1 MPTRD
6 NHSDQLVFESQAEI
20 AIGTNT
26 TTNGVIFDTADYD
39 MGIKF
44 AHNITAYTDG
54 TYTITYEEGDDA
66 ALADA
71 TAVAA
76 DQLIGDALVLTAAT
90 VGAYPSNGVFSTKRY
105 VRQVITSTGVTTG
118 ATINSVI
125 VKRGEYNPQD

>member
-20 AIGTNT
+20 AIGTDT
-26 TTNGVIFDTADYD
+26 ITNGVIFDTADYD

-54 TYTITYEEGDDA
+54 TYTISYEDGDDSGLSDA
-66 ALADA
+66 A
-71 TAVAA
+71 AVPAE
-76 DQLIGDALVLTAAT
+76 QVIGDALALTAAT

-105 VRQVITSTGVTTG
+105 VRQVITSTGTTTG

-125 VKRGEYNPQD
+125 VKRGEYNPQ